1 MLTKD
6 ELRTVMSMMEM
17 AMNEEYSGIFEHSY
31 AEEVTFVGLYNYLVT
46 YMKIRAWAMDM
57 EKDEQ

>member
-6 ELRTVMSMMEM
+6 ELRTVMSMMEV
-17 AMNEEYSGIFEHSY
+17 AMNDEYGSTFEHSF
-31 AEEVTFVGLYNYLVT
+31 ADEVTFVGLYNYLVT

>member
-17 AMNEEYSGIFEHSY
+17 AMNEEYGGIFEHSH
-31 AEEVTFVGLYNYLVT
+31 ADEDTFVGLYNYLVT